1 MRVSD
6 IIRGV
11 LDLLDREVSVS
22 APGPEVVVTV
32 DPQENTVPT
41 DDEQLTRM
49 RQIAGLLGN
58 DDGDYSNSPEAKYA
72 TIDDVMNHGD
82 DINKPKH
89 PSDIRGDSISMYPG
103 HQHRSGV

>member
-11 LDLLDREVSVS
+11 LDLLDREVAVP
-22 APGPEVVVTV
+22 APEVVVTV

-41 DDEQLTRM
+41 DDEQLERM
-49 RQIAGLLGN
+49 KQIAGLLSN

-82 DINKPKH
+82 DVHKPKH
-89 PSDIRGDSISMYPG
+89 PADIRGNSISVYPG
-103 HQHRSGV
+103 IQ

>member
-11 LDLLDREVSVS
+11 LDLLDREVAVP
-22 APGPEVVVTV
+22 APAPEVVVKV
-32 DPQENTVPT
+32 DPQMDNMPT
-41 DDEQLTRM
+41 DDEQLERM
-49 RQIAGLLGN
+49 KQIAGLIGN

-82 DINKPKH
+82 DVHHPKH
-89 PSDIRGDSISMYPG
+89 PADIRTNAPSMYPNFQARG
-103 HQHRSGV
+103 

>member
-11 LDLLDREVSVS
+11 LDLLDREVAVP
-22 APGPEVVVTV
+22 APAPEVVITV
-32 DPQENTVPT
+32 DPQENTVTT

-72 TIDDVMNHGD
+72 TIDDVMSHGD

-89 PSDIRGDSISMYPG
+89 PADIRTNAASMYPDY
-103 HQHRSGV
+103 QARS